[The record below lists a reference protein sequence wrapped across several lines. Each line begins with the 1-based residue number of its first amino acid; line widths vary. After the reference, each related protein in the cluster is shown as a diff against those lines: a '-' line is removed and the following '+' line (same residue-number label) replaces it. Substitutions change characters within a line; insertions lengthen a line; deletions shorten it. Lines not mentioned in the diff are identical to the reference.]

1 MASKRHTQ
9 NLSLVDAGKKYLAA
23 EAFAIIE
30 KFTPAK
36 FDETIN
42 VAFRLGIDVKQAD
55 QQVRGATT
63 LPNGLGKK
71 VRVVVFAKGPKAQ
84 EAQEAGADFVGAE
97 DLVQK
102 ITDGWMDFDKVI
114 ATPDMMATISKVS
127 RILGPRGLMPN
138 PKLGTVTLDVAKAIN
153 EERKGKIEFRAEKAG
168 IVHAPIGKKSFGAQ
182 KLKENFD
189 ALVETILKAK
199 PASAKGAYLKSV
211 TISGTMSP
219 GIRLETSQFTSTVK
233 EG

>member
-1 MASKRHTQ
+1 MSKRHEK
-9 NLSLVDAGKKYLAA
+9 NLALFNKEKKYMAE
-23 EAFAIIE
+23 EAFGILDSFA
-30 KFTPAK
+30 PAK

-84 EAQEAGADFVGAE
+84 EAQDAGADYVGAD

-102 ITDGWMDFDKVI
+102 ISEGWLDFDKVI

-168 IVHAPIGKKSFGAQ
+168 IVHAPIGKKSFGKQ
-182 KLKENFD
+182 KLRENFES
-189 ALVETILKAK
+189 LVDMILKLK
-199 PASAKGAYLKSV
+199 PAAAKGTYLKSV
-211 TISGTMSP
+211 TISGSMTP

-233 EG
+233 E

>member
-1 MASKRHTQ
+1 MASKRHTK
-9 NLSLVDAGKKYLAA
+9 NLSLVDADKKYLTSD
-23 EAFAIIE
+23 AFAIIE
-30 KFTPAK
+30 KFGSTK

-63 LPNGLGKK
+63 LPNGLGRK
-71 VRVVVFAKGPKAQ
+71 VRVVVFAKGPKVQ
-84 EAQEAGADFVGAE
+84 EAQDAGADFVGAE

-102 ITDGWMDFDKVI
+102 ISEGWLDFDKVI

-138 PKLGTVTLDVAKAIN
+138 PKLGTVTLDLNKAIN

-182 KLKENFD
+182 KLKENFE
-189 ALVETILKAK
+189 ALVDMILRAK
-199 PASAKGAYLKSV
+199 PAAAKGTYLKSITV
-211 TISGTMSP
+211 SGTMSP

-233 EG
+233 EA